1 MLRFIASRL
10 IQSLV
15 VLFCILTITFF
26 LVRLAPG
33 GPFLDEKAIPAH
45 IVAKMNAYYGLDQPM
60 LVQYYRYMINFVQL
74 DLGPSLANKG
84 YTVKEI
90 IAESFPLSAA
100 IGMGGLVIALLV
112 GVPIGVVA
120 AWKRNTMLDY
130 VPMAL
135 AMIGICLPTFVLGPL
150 FANFFGLKLG
160 WFAVA
165 GWSNPATDWVL
176 PAFTLGLFYGGYIAR
191 ITRAG
196 MLETL
201 SQDFIRTAKAKGLPA
216 WRILIFHT
224 LKGGLLP
231 VVSYLGPA
239 VAGLIGGSFVM
250 ETVFQLPGLGKHFI
264 NAAVNRDYTLIL
276 GTVATFGVLILAMNF
291 VSDVVQMI
299 LNPRL
304 RGSSA
309 TD

>member
-1 MLRFIASRL
+1 MFRFVASRL
-10 IQSLV
+10 IQSIA

-33 GPFLDEKAIPAH
+33 GPFLNEKAIPAH
-45 IVAKMNAYYGLDQPM
+45 IVAKMNAYYGLDKP
-60 LVQYYRYMINFVQL
+60 LYVQYFKYMANFVVL

-100 IGMGGLVIALLV
+100 IGMGGLAIALLV
-112 GVPIGVVA
+112 GIPIGVVA
-120 AWKRNTMLDY
+120 AWRRNSMLDY
-130 VPMAL
+130 VPMAG

-150 FANFFGLKLG
+150 FAHFFGLKLRL
-160 WFAVA
+160 FPVA
-165 GWSNPATDWVL
+165 GWWNPATDWVL

-201 SQDFIRTAKAKGLPA
+201 SQDFVRTAKAKGLPA
-216 WRILIFHT
+216 WRILVFHT

-264 NAAVNRDYTLIL
+264 NAATNRDYTLIL
-276 GTVATFGVLILAMNF
+276 GTVATFGVLILTMNF
-291 VSDVVQMI
+291 VSDVIQML

-304 RGSSA
+304 RGTSA